1 MEEKPKIKNKRLM
14 TPYEAMELSR
24 KFPKNK
30 SVPKRIYDAMQQA
43 NEDDK
48 KKFEMIIEGLYIDA
62 IDNEDF
68 EVLNKYFG

>member
-14 TPYEAMELSR
+14 DPYEAMELSR

-48 KKFEMIIEGLYIDA
+48 KKFVMIIEGLYVTA
-62 IDNEDF
+62 IDDEDF

>member
-14 TPYEAMELSR
+14 DPYEAMELSR

-43 NEDDK
+43 NEVDK
-48 KKFEMIIEGLYIDA
+48 KKFGMIIEGLYITALD
-62 IDNEDF
+62 DEDF
-68 EVLNKYFG
+68 DAF

>member
-14 TPYEAMELSR
+14 DPYEAMELSR

-48 KKFEMIIEGLYIDA
+48 KKFGMIIEGLYVSA
-62 IDNEDF
+62 IDDEDF